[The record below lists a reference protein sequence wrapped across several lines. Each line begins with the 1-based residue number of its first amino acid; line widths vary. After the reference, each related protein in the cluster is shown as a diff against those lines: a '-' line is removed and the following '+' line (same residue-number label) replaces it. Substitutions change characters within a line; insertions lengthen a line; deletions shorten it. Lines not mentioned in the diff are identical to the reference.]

1 MRVSPSRSCLVT
13 FARAGVGNFLATMAG
28 GRQLD
33 HPRGTSLPRI
43 LPAKNFKG
51 KATNRHPTPK
61 SKFAGIPQFDSNP
74 TQRLHHGSRR
84 NQKVIRHSHQKN
96 VELSIL
102 TSLAARRNGP
112 RTLTTPPGPATPTH
126 SGTRSYGPKAGR
138 QANTWEPRTP
148 RTQSTT
154 AQRTP
159 PTSAPC

>member
-61 SKFAGIPQFDSNP
+61 SKFASKLRFNSKP

-84 NQKVIRHSHQKN
+84 HQKVIRHSFQKN

-102 TSLAARRNGP
+102 TNLAARRNGL

-138 QANTWEPRTP
+138 QANT
-148 RTQSTT
+148 
-154 AQRTP
+154 
-159 PTSAPC
+159 